1 MKSKLFV
8 IFSFSLALGIVAY
21 FLGGAFVRRE
31 AARKELEIR
40 ELPRDANQGLV
51 EVEPVEVDSVE
62 VPLPLSEEAKS
73 ASYTFGYER
82 GYRAFMEQQG
92 QVVKVASYTSSLDES
107 ELDADQASKGYV
119 DGYHKAGDSFYC
131 PRSEYR

>member
-8 IFSFSLALGIVAY
+8 IFSFALALGIVAY
-21 FLGGAFVRRE
+21 FLGDAFVRRE
-31 AARKELEIR
+31 AARPELEIR

-51 EVEPVEVDSVE
+51 EVEPVEVPS
-62 VPLPLSEEAKS
+62 PLSEEAKS

-92 QVVKVASYTSSLDES
+92 QVVKVASYTSSSLDES
-107 ELDADQASKGYV
+107 ELDAEQASKGYV
-119 DGYHKAGDSFYC
+119 DGYHKAGESFYC
-131 PRSEYR
+131 PRSEHH